1 MMHRR
6 RRRCKAPVPIREI
19 LGDVLKGAGYE
30 KAVRQIEVMGRW
42 KDIMGEPLARNATP
56 VDIRDGILFLR
67 ASSAAWRTQLHAMKG
82 EIVKKINASA
92 KKRIIHTVHFC
103 A

>member
-1 MMHRR
+1 
-6 RRRCKAPVPIREI
+6 VPIREI
-19 LGDVLKGAGYE
+19 LGDVLKGTGLE
-30 KAVRQIEVMGRW
+30 KAIRQIEVMGRW
-42 KDIMGEPLARNATP
+42 KDIMGETLAKNAVP

-67 ASSAAWRTQLHAMKG
+67 APSAAWRTQLHAMKG
-82 EIVKKINASA
+82 EIIKKINASA